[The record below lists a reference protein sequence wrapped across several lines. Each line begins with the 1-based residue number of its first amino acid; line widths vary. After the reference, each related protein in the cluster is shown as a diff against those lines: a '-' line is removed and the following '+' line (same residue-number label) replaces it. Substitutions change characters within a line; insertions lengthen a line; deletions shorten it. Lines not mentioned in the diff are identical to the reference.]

1 MLTSYTGDKILI
13 NMVTHI
19 SIYSVS
25 LKVILGYNTHMIS
38 NKELEEQIYEFGSVM
53 YKLGRLET
61 DGKET
66 LKEYNQCCKK
76 REELTKGFDELFK
89 SKTKLFL

>member
-1 MLTSYTGDKILI
+1 ME
-13 NMVTHI
+13 
-19 SIYSVS
+19 
-25 LKVILGYNTHMIS
+25 YNTHMIS

-66 LKEYNQCCKK
+66 LKEYNQYCKK
-76 REELTKGFDELFK
+76 REELTKIFDELFK

>member
-1 MLTSYTGDKILI
+1 
-13 NMVTHI
+13 MVTHI
-19 SIYSVS
+19 SIYSVG
-25 LKVILGYNTHMIS
+25 LKVIPGYNTHMMS

-76 REELTKGFDELFK
+76 REELTKIFDELFK

>member
-1 MLTSYTGDKILI
+1 
-13 NMVTHI
+13 
-19 SIYSVS
+19 
-25 LKVILGYNTHMIS
+25 
-38 NKELEEQIYEFGSVM
+38 M

-76 REELTKGFDELFK
+76 REELTKIFDELFK